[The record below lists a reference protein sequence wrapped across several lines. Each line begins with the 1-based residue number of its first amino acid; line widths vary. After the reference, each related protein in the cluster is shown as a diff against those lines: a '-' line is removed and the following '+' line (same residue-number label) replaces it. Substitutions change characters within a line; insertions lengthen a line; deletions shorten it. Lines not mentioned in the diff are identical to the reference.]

1 MRKGTIRTASAYD
14 DCVTVEVD
22 DGSRRELHEGDR
34 ATLEEFNQ
42 EAELIRDGR
51 NWMLRGNA
59 TSEYW
64 AGYRSRSNSPNL
76 SYDLPGEPSVHRLR
90 YESER
95 REARR
100 RVVYHGL
107 QLRRFGIEQ
116 LEAVLQLQPLACHA
130 FQKLQPGAEDAV
142 L

>member
-14 DCVTVEVD
+14 DCVTAEVD

-59 TSEYW
+59 TSEYLGGVPV
-64 AGYRSRSNSPNL
+64 AIY
-76 SYDLPGEPSVHRLR
+76 
-90 YESER
+90 
-95 REARR
+95 
-100 RVVYHGL
+100 
-107 QLRRFGIEQ
+107 
-116 LEAVLQLQPLACHA
+116 LA
-130 FQKLQPGAEDAV
+130 
-142 L
+142 